1 MFIMKNSFIE
11 KIIFVGVM
19 LVSIVA
25 CQKHDEDAF
34 DGLISEQVKMVITA
48 DNAVEDSRT
57 VLNEARSKV
66 DWSAGDTLCVIEHT
80 SIEHP
85 ATWFEDPWTE
95 ENFDAVESSSANI
108 DAFNKATFTATFSKE
123 INTEFNYY
131 AIYPYSAVYFNKN
144 INSVRITLPREQV
157 STEKSFDGSADL
169 LVSKPVTSL
178 TQAPSLKI
186 QFKRLVSVCKLNIKG
201 LQAGI
206 TISKVAFKAEN
217 KALSGYVYVDCETGD
232 VSSAGFCNNTNNNV
246 VINYATPIDAAK
258 PVFFTCHPVE
268 FAEGDS
274 FTLTL
279 TTSGGEYT
287 KKVTLPAGRKL
298 TLSQGDLSTFTVDFS
313 GIAPNQNE
321 ELYKVGDLY
330 SENGVVKGF
339 VFAINEDNKGNKWC
353 YVVSKD
359 QEYLQ
364 WSTENYYCNCISTV
378 GAYNTNDPFNYWGR
392 DINNYPAFKWCKEY
406 GDGWFLPSSTELHW
420 LWSAITDGENDFN
433 AESVSMF
440 NALLIAN
447 GGDPFEE
454 TFYMSSNETSESL
467 IEVVTFSADKGV
479 CLDPQKSSQ
488 FDLRAAYRF
497 KI

>member
-1 MFIMKNSFIE
+1 MKNSFIE

-66 DWSAGDTLCVIEHT
+66 DWSAGDKLCVIEHT
-80 SIEHP
+80 SSEYS
-85 ATWFEDPWTE
+85 DPLSGDQWTE
-95 ENFDAVESSSANI
+95 EKFDAVESSSADI
-108 DAFNKATFTATFSKE
+108 DALNKATFTATFTE
-123 INTEFNYY
+123 ETNTRFNYY
-131 AIYPYSAVYFNKN
+131 AIYPYSAVYFNDN
-144 INSVRITLPREQV
+144 INSVIITLPREQN

-169 LVSKPVTSL
+169 LVSKPVTSE
-178 TQAPSLKI
+178 TQAPSLKM

-201 LQAGI
+201 LQAGM

-217 KALSGYVYVDCETGD
+217 KALSGFVYVDCVTGD

-330 SENGVVKGF
+330 RENGVVKGF
-339 VFAINEDNKGNKWC
+339 IFAIKEDNNGNKWC

-359 QEYLQ
+359 EEELQ
-364 WSTENYYCNCISTV
+364 WSTENYFCNCTSTV
-378 GAYNTNDPFNYWGR
+378 GAYNTNDPFDYYGR

-406 GDGWFLPSSTELHW
+406 GDGWFLPSSTELNW
-420 LWSAITDGENDFN
+420 LWSAITDGEHDFE
-433 AESVSMF
+433 AESVGMF

-447 GGDPFEE
+447 GGDPFEP

-467 IEVVTFSADKGV
+467 FEFVTFSADKGACV
-479 CLDPQKSSQ
+479 DPQKSSK
-488 FDLRAAYRF
+488 FDVRAAYRF